1 MGNGMGKAL
10 EQRISDLEKEVS
22 QLKELLIKQPTFEGM
37 RDSAIDSFIEEIRTL
52 RKLWGRDY

>member
-1 MGNGMGKAL
+1 MGNGMSKAL